1 MKGKHVVITIGRE
14 FGSGGRAVGQQLA
27 ERLGIDYYDKELLAL
42 AAKEF
47 GFGQEV
53 FERADEK
60 HSTFE
65 GVLYWLNE
73 TFTSALNTENYMSN
87 DSIFKMQSEVI
98 LRLAQRNS
106 CVIVGRCS
114 DYILRNNEHCLSVFL
129 HAPLADR
136 IKRVAMRMGVSQQE
150 ACELI
155 EMEDKNRAEY
165 YNFYSSKTWGKASSY
180 DLCLNVS
187 MLGENGVVRV
197 IESLVREKY
206 L

>member
-1 MKGKHVVITIGRE
+1 
-14 FGSGGRAVGQQLA
+14 
-27 ERLGIDYYDKELLAL
+27 
-42 AAKEF
+42 
-47 GFGQEV
+47 
-53 FERADEK
+53 
-60 HSTFE
+60 
-65 GVLYWLNE
+65 
-73 TFTSALNTENYMSN
+73 
-87 DSIFKMQSEVI
+87 
-98 LRLAQRNS
+98 
-106 CVIVGRCS
+106 
-114 DYILRNNEHCLSVFL
+114 
-129 HAPLADR
+129 
-136 IKRVAMRMGVSQQE
+136 MRMGVSQQE